1 MDDTQDLSLKL
12 NALLN
17 DPGTMDKLRGALAS
31 LGADA
36 APADP
41 PPPPSAAAAGT
52 DLSSLTALLPLL
64 NGLNQEDENTAL
76 LKALRPYLHGD
87 REKKLNDSI
96 KLLQLI
102 RFLPLLKDKGIL

>member
-1 MDDTQDLSLKL
+1 MDDTQDLSLKI

-17 DPGTMDKLRGALAS
+17 DPATMDKLRGALSS
-31 LGADA
+31 LSAEDT
-36 APADP
+36 APATP
-41 PPPPSAAAAGT
+41 PPAETAP

-96 KLLQLI
+96 KLLQLM
-102 RFLPLLKDKGIL
+102 RFLPLLKDKGLF